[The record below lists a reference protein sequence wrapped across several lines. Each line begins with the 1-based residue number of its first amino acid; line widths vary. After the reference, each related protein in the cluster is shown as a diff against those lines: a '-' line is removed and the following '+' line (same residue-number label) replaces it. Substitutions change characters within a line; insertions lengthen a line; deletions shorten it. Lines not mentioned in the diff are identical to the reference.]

1 MPETSTHPAPRAWV
15 SQKLRTQSPTAILQ
29 WITAQQREAGQAMR
43 EAGVNPKTP
52 EDRVKRASARKHRSW
67 LRKLERALIEATK
80 PRRRPSNLWR
90 RSQPGA
96 WGMEAQ
102 VYAANEGCRTL
113 DRESAESPP
122 PCPAKTP
129 KAA

>member
-1 MPETSTHPAPRAWV
+1 MSKPSSNADAQSWV
-15 SQKLRTQSPTAILQ
+15 RRQLRTQTATTILQ

-52 EDRVKRASARKHRSW
+52 EDRVKRASVRKRRSW

-90 RSQPGA
+90 KSQPGA

-102 VYAANEGCRTL
+102 VYAANEGRRTV